1 MKDIIPLRF
10 HRQDQIV
17 SGEAWR
23 LYKEAHP
30 GCKFSDFL
38 LLYCQY
44 FSTCS
49 FQLGWFFLYCD
60 GYALATEASS
70 SRTFVKTEPLSRI
83 SDDCDFTYVCDV
95 AENRGR
101 NPDHVVE
108 LPFWTFG
115 SSKLRNVLIEIVYET
130 KAINKTSPFAPCLVH
145 AKFHEKLFHGL
156 CSHLL
161 LKFKLKL
168 RVDKIC
174 LANFVDLY
182 LCGNQT

>member
-49 FQLGWFFLYCD
+49 FQLG
-60 GYALATEASS
+60 
-70 SRTFVKTEPLSRI
+70 
-83 SDDCDFTYVCDV
+83 
-95 AENRGR
+95 
-101 NPDHVVE
+101 
-108 LPFWTFG
+108 
-115 SSKLRNVLIEIVYET
+115 
-130 KAINKTSPFAPCLVH
+130 
-145 AKFHEKLFHGL
+145 
-156 CSHLL
+156 
-161 LKFKLKL
+161 
-168 RVDKIC
+168 
-174 LANFVDLY
+174 
-182 LCGNQT
+182 